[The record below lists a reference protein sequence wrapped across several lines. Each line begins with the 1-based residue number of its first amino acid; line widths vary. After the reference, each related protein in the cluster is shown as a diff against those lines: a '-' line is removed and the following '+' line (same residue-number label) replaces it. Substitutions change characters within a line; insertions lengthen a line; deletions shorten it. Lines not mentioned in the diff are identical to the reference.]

1 MRTAP
6 VARVVAAG
14 LTRRWRPAVV
24 IGLVLAIS
32 AAASLLA
39 AALVVDVRGPFD
51 YVFNT
56 QHGAQVTATADLSRA
71 TMGQLAATARLPGVA
86 AASGP
91 FAEATLGRPGTSV
104 TVRQDGPGGIPLA
117 PMTLAGRASAGG
129 PVDDVALVTG
139 HWTRRAGQIVLRFGY
154 QGGRIPVGSWLTVTG
169 VPGAPRVE
177 VVGLAVSI
185 SGSADAWVVPA
196 EIARLR
202 PPGAPGTAQMLYR
215 FDGAATAAAIGADA
229 AAVTAALPAGAVTG
243 TRTYL
248 AVKAADTA
256 SVAAYVPVLI
266 ACGLAGVALALL
278 TVAVVTIGAAAAGS
292 TRIRILKIIG
302 FSPGQVAVAYA
313 SQGLVPAAAGCIA
326 GVLLGNVLARPLL
339 AGASYAFGPGVLGV
353 PAWVDVNVA
362 VVVFGLTT
370 VAALVLARRLTRFP

>member
-1 MRTAP
+1 MTAAP

-51 YVFNT
+51 YVFNI
-56 QHGAQVTATADLSRA
+56 QHGAQVTAAVDLSRA
-71 TMGQLAATARLPGVA
+71 TVGELAATARLPAVA
-86 AASGP
+86 AAAGP
-91 FAEATLGRPGTSV
+91 FAETTLGWPGSPV

-129 PVDDVALVTG
+129 PVDDVALVAG
-139 HWTRRAGQIVLRFGY
+139 HWARQAGQIVLRFGY
-154 QGGRIPVGSWLTVTG
+154 QGGRIPVGSWLTVIG
-169 VPGAPRVE
+169 LPGTPRLE

-202 PPGAPGTAQMLYR
+202 PPGAPSAAQMLYR
-215 FDGAATAAAIGADA
+215 FDGAATAAAIGADV

-248 AVKAADTA
+248 TVKAADTA
-256 SVAAYVPVLI
+256 RVAAYVPVLI
-266 ACGLAGVALALL
+266 TCGLAGLVLALL
-278 TVAVVTIGAAAAGS
+278 TMTVVTIGAAAAGS

-313 SQGLVPAAAGCIA
+313 GQGLVPAAAGCIA
-326 GVLLGNVLARPLL
+326 GVLLGNLLARPLL
-339 AGASYAFGPGVLGV
+339 AGAAYSFGPGVLGV

-370 VAALVLARRLTRFP
+370 LAALVLARRLTRFP